1 MNDITTPEGFL
12 GFPAGADRKLAGWPE
27 IVGYMELL
35 DKQSDRVA
43 VREIGRSTEDNPFL
57 LCYISAPDNLSRL
70 DEYRAIQ
77 QTLADPRGLDDADA
91 DRAISQARAIV
102 AITCSIHATE
112 VGGTQMSPE
121 LAYLLASSD
130 DERIRAIL
138 DNVILLL
145 APSLNPDGL
154 VRVKDWYDASLDTH
168 FEGSIPPYLYHKYT
182 GHDNNRDW
190 FMFTQRE
197 TRLVVDHVHNAW
209 RPHITYDIHQTR
221 SDGMRMI
228 LPPLMD
234 PVGPNVDPILQS
246 ELSALGAHMAAQLTA
261 EGKAGVAVNVVYD
274 SYSPSR
280 SYPHYHGGVRVLS
293 EAASVRIASPITLSE
308 GSLRND
314 RGELPRERT
323 WNHPLPWPG
332 GRWTLRDI
340 VEYDLSASLACLEHA
355 ARNREWWVRN
365 SYEALRRAVSDNG
378 DNHDYGQDG
387 GPRAFVIPE
396 RQHDPAAADELT
408 DLLRYADVEVF
419 ECEESAHRD
428 GVSVEAGDK
437 LIFTSQPYGSFAQT
451 MLERQQYPDMRQY
464 PGGPPK
470 RPYDATA
477 HSLPLKMGV
486 HCREIEAPPP
496 GRRRLLTGEFGILAR
511 NGREPLDAD
520 APAYTLPAESNASAA
535 VVNRLLFQQH
545 PVLRAMAA
553 VQAEGER
560 LRPGTWVVPA
570 SDATRDALE
579 SARARID
586 ARPLWQRPSEGLK
599 LLRPPRIGLYASYV
613 PCIAEGWT
621 RFVFDEYGFEYTS
634 LVDGDM
640 RDGGLESR
648 FDCVIVPH
656 QLVRQLY
663 RGFSSSHY
671 ASRFSGGLG
680 DRGIAGIRRFVERG
694 GTIIG
699 WEDSARFLSYRL
711 ELPVSNPLG
720 RLTNSEFF
728 APGSLLRIE
737 VDTSHPIGFGMPER
751 AAALYQNGPAYRVDK
766 GDVIANFSKD
776 GTLLSG
782 WLIGGRRIGGL
793 GGVVSAPLGLG
804 RVILFG
810 FNPIFRAQARGTYK
824 LLFNAVY
831 HSVR

>member
-1 MNDITTPEGFL
+1 MDSQP
-12 GFPAGADRKLAGWPE
+12 GADRKLAGWHE
-27 IVGYMELL
+27 IVGYFNLL
-35 DKQSDRVA
+35 AEESDRVL
-43 VREIGRSTEDNPFL
+43 VREVGRSTEDNPFL
-57 LCYISAPDNLSRL
+57 LCYVSAPENLERL

-77 QTLADPRGLDDADA
+77 QTLADPRRLDDSDA
-91 DRAISQARAIV
+91 DRAISQARAVV

-112 VGGTQMSPE
+112 VGGTQMAPE
-121 LAYLLASSD
+121 LAHTLASSD

-138 DNVILLL
+138 DNAILLL
-145 APSLNPDGL
+145 VPSLNPDGL
-154 VRVKDWYDASLDTH
+154 VRVKDWYDASIGAH

-190 FMFTQRE
+190 FMFTQQE
-197 TRLVVDHVHNAW
+197 TRLTVDHVHNAW

-228 LPPLMD
+228 LPPLLD

-261 EGKAGVAVNVVYD
+261 EGKGGVAVNVVYD

-293 EAASVRIASPITLSE
+293 EAASVRIASPITLSAA
-308 GSLRND
+308 SLRDD
-314 RGELPRERT
+314 RGEQPRDRT
-323 WNHPLPWPG
+323 WNHPLPWTG
-332 GRWTLRDI
+332 GKWTLRDI

-365 SYEALRRAVSDNG
+365 SYEALRRAAGGNG
-378 DNHDYGQDG
+378 ANGNGGNGGQDG
-387 GPRAFVIPE
+387 GARVFVIPE
-396 RQHDPAAADELT
+396 RQRDPAAADELT
-408 DLLRYADVEVF
+408 EILRYADVEVF

-428 GVSVEAGDK
+428 GAIVEKGDR
-437 LIFTSQPYGSFAQT
+437 LIFTDQPYGSFAQT
-451 MLERQQYPDMRQY
+451 MLERQKYPDIRQY
-464 PGGPPK
+464 PGGPPR

-486 HCREIEAPPP
+486 DVREVATPLRV
-496 GRRRLLTGEFGILAR
+496 RRRLMTGTPSR
-511 NGREPLDAD
+511 NGRAALDSD
-520 APAYTLPAESNASAA
+520 APAYSLPAASNASAM
-535 VVNRLLFQQH
+535 VVNRLLFAQR
-545 PVLRAMAA
+545 PVFRAMVAA
-553 VQAEGER
+553 DADGGR
-560 LRPGTWVVPA
+560 LSPGTWVVPA
-570 SDATRDALE
+570 SDATREALE
-579 SARARID
+579 SAGARID
-586 ARPLWQRPSEGLK
+586 ARPLWQRPSDPRGLK

-634 LVDGDM
+634 IVDGDIQE
-640 RDGGLESR
+640 GGLESR

-663 RGFSSSHY
+663 RGFSRSHY
-671 ASRFSGGLG
+671 ASRFAGGLG
-680 DRGIAGIRRFVERG
+680 DRGIEGIRKFVERG
-694 GTIIG
+694 GTVIG

-711 ELPVSNPLG
+711 KLPVSNPLG

-728 APGSLLRIE
+728 APGSLLSVE

-751 AAALYQNGPAYRVDK
+751 AAAMYQNGPAYRVEK
-766 GDVIANFSKD
+766 GDVVAGFSKD
-776 GTLLSG
+776 ETLLSG
-782 WLIGGRRIGGL
+782 WLIGGHRIGGL
-793 GGVVSAPLGLG
+793 GGAVSVPLGLG
-804 RVILFG
+804 KAILFG
-810 FNPIFRAQARGTYK
+810 FSPIFRAQARGTYK
-824 LLFNAVY
+824 MLFNAVY

>member
-1 MNDITTPEGFL
+1 MNDITTPEEFL

-27 IVGYMELL
+27 IVGYMKLL
-35 DKQSDRVA
+35 DKQSERVA

-91 DRAISQARAIV
+91 DSAISQARAIV

-112 VGGTQMSPE
+112 VGGTQMAPE
-121 LAYLLASSD
+121 LAHLLASSG

-138 DNVILLL
+138 DNAILLL

-293 EAASVRIASPITLSE
+293 EAASVRIASPITLSAA
-308 GSLRND
+308 SLRND
-314 RGELPRERT
+314 RGERPRERT
-323 WNHPLPWPG
+323 WNHPLPWQG

-365 SYEALRRAVSDNG
+365 SYEALRRAVGGDGVDGNG
-378 DNHDYGQDG
+378 RHNG
-387 GPRAFVIPE
+387 GARVFVIPE
-396 RQHDPAAADELT
+396 RQRDPAAADELT
-408 DLLRYADVEVF
+408 EILRYADVEVF
-419 ECEESAHRD
+419 ECEESTHRD
-428 GVSVEAGDK
+428 GARVEKGDR
-437 LIFTSQPYGSFAQT
+437 LIFTDQPYGSFAQT
-451 MLERQQYPDMRQY
+451 MLERQKYPDMRQY
-464 PGGPPK
+464 PGGPPR

-486 HCREIEAPPP
+486 DCRETATPLRV
-496 GRRRLLTGEFGILAR
+496 RRRLLTEPPSR
-511 NGREPLDAD
+511 NGRVALDSD

-535 VVNRLLFQQH
+535 VVNRLLFAQH
-545 PVLRAMAA
+545 PVFRAMTA
-553 VQAEGER
+553 VEADGER
-560 LRPGTWVVPA
+560 LRPGTWVAPA
-570 SDATRDALE
+570 SDATREALE

-586 ARPLWQRPSEGLK
+586 VRPLWQRPYDPRGLK
-599 LLRPPRIGLYASYV
+599 LLRPAARRP
-613 PCIAEGWT
+613 
-621 RFVFDEYGFEYTS
+621 
-634 LVDGDM
+634 
-640 RDGGLESR
+640 
-648 FDCVIVPH
+648 
-656 QLVRQLY
+656 VRQLRAVHRRRLDAVRVRRVRLRVHVH
-663 RGFSSSHY
+663 RGRRYTRGRLGIAVRLRDSA
-671 ASRFSGGLG
+671 ASVGATIVSRVQPLALRLALLRRLGRQGHRGHTQIRRTRRHGHRLGRFS
-680 DRGIAGIRRFVERG
+680 A
-694 GTIIG
+694 
-699 WEDSARFLSYRL
+699 
-711 ELPVSNPLG
+711 LP
-720 RLTNSEFF
+720 
-728 APGSLLRIE
+728 
-737 VDTSHPIGFGMPER
+737 
-751 AAALYQNGPAYRVDK
+751 
-766 GDVIANFSKD
+766 
-776 GTLLSG
+776 
-782 WLIGGRRIGGL
+782 
-793 GGVVSAPLGLG
+793 VVSAGAPL
-804 RVILFG
+804 V
-810 FNPIFRAQARGTYK
+810 
-824 LLFNAVY
+824 
-831 HSVR
+831 